1 MFKDLRDGFYKLRPV
16 HVRIY
21 KFDESLIPQTEET
34 TQEEE
39 QPVICENLSDNDE
52 LTNSE
57 Q

>member
-1 MFKDLRDGFYKLRPV
+1 MYKDLRDGFYKLRPV

-34 TQEEE
+34 IQEEE